1 MHDTN
6 DLRIRIA
13 SELNRALTDSFGNSG
28 ETFAAAVNREINS
41 AIKHYESTRFRWN
54 EVRESEWATTVAGTR
69 NYSLPANFVR
79 MDTLKLIY
87 SGNYIKVHK
96 ISWDELDAMDT
107 QSSGASRGIPTRYAV
122 YGNIIRLFSIPQGA
136 YTLVGS
142 FIRRFLPTSLTGS
155 YTSVIPMGGG
165 YSLTVTTTASHNNR
179 LDGWTTDGEPLIRA
193 RAKAA
198 VRINYLKDQAA
209 IAEMSGLTALGLA
222 FLSIQERQSY
232 ERLAAETSDMLAT
245 GYVRGYGL

>member
-28 ETFAAAVNREINS
+28 ETFATAVNREINS

-54 EVRESEWATTVAGTR
+54 EVRENKWAVTVAGTR
-69 NYSLPANFVR
+69 TYSLPANFVR
-79 MDTLKLIY
+79 MDTLKVIY
-87 SGNYIKVHK
+87 SGNYIPVRKK
-96 ISWDELDAMDT
+96 SWEELDEMDT
-107 QSSGASRGIPTRYAV
+107 QSTTNSRGIPTWYAV
-122 YGNIIRLFSIPQGA
+122 YGNVVRLFSIPQGA
-136 YTLVGS
+136 YSLVGS

-155 YTSVIPMGGG
+155 FTSIIPMGGG

-179 LDGWTTDGEPLIRA
+179 LDGWTTDGEMLIRA

-198 VRINYLKDQAA
+198 VRVNYLKDQAA
-209 IAEMSGLTALGLA
+209 ISEMNNLAMLGLA

-232 ERLAAETSDMLAT
+232 ERLAAETSAMLST